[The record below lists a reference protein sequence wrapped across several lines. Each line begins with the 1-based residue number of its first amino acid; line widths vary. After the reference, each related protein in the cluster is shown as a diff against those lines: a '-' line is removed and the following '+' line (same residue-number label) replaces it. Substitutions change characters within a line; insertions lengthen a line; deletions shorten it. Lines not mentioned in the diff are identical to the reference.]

1 MDYGEE
7 NVYIIEP
14 TAFANYR
21 EKNKEKNNQSHHL
34 KLLYSYQLI
43 LEFIVEFI
51 LHIQIIMTLLIGLTW
66 KRKKDSAKWKEICR
80 FFLL

>member
-1 MDYGEE
+1 MDYGED
-7 NVYIIEP
+7 NVYVIEP
-14 TAFANYR
+14 TAFASYR

-80 FFLL
+80 FCLL